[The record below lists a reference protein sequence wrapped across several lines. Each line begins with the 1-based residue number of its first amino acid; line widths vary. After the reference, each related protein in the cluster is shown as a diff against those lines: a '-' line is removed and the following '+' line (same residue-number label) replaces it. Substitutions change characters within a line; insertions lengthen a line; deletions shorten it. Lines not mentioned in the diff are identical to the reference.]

1 MPPAARMID
10 IAGRSPM
17 LTELF
22 NAAAGAARE
31 AANGPRYR
39 HALPQLTGKPFLSDG
54 GLETTLIFHDGLE
67 LPYFASV
74 TMLRRPG
81 GPEILDAYY
90 RRYLEIARA
99 AGVGFILDSVTWRAS
114 PDWGAKLGYDLATLA
129 QLNRE
134 AIQMLHPLRHAFE
147 SDATPVV
154 VGGIIGPRGDGYVAG
169 AAMTVDE
176 AADYGRFQA
185 DLFAEAG
192 ADMVAAMTMTNAAE
206 AAGYARAAAAAGL
219 PSCISFTLETDA
231 RLPSGEDLGEA
242 IGFVERE
249 SGGAPAYYM
258 VNCAHPTHFDTMLAA
273 AVAADAPWL
282 AKLRGLRANASKRS
296 HAELDAST
304 DLDAGDPDTLGR
316 EYAAL
321 RARHGRFTV
330 LGGCCGTDHRHVAA
344 IARTCLAA

>member
-1 MPPAARMID
+1 
-10 IAGRSPM
+10 M
-17 LTELF
+17 LTEIF
-22 NAAAGAARE
+22 HATSRASGETPAGARW
-31 AANGPRYR
+31 R
-39 HALPQLTGKPFLSDG
+39 HALPQLADRVFLTDG
-54 GLETTLIFHDGLE
+54 GLETTLIFHDGID
-67 LPYFASV
+67 LPHFASIDL
-74 TMLRRPG
+74 LRRPG
-81 GPEILDAYY
+81 GEAMVADYY
-90 RRYLEIARA
+90 RRYAAIARE
-99 AGVGFILDSVTWRAS
+99 AGVGFVLDSVSWRAS
-114 PDWGAKLGYDLATLA
+114 PDWAPKLGYTLDELAD
-129 QLNRE
+129 LNRR
-134 AIQMLHPLRHAFE
+134 AVAMLHPLARELETAA
-147 SDATPVV
+147 SPMVV
-154 VGGIIGPRGDGYVAG
+154 SGIIGPRGDGYVAG

-231 RLPSGEDLGEA
+231 RLPSGEGLGEA

-258 VNCAHPTHFDTMLAA
+258 VNCAHPTHFDAMLAA
-273 AVAADAPWL
+273 AVDADAPWL

-296 HAELDAST
+296 HAELDSST

-344 IARTCLAA
+344 IARSCLAA